1 MAVKIQIMHVKYI
14 VNIQKWSVI
23 KCHFSFLK
31 FTVSKWSTCF
41 ISKNRKHLD
50 KERTFWNSAED
61 RLRPFCSRCKA
72 LTMKQAVSYVASS
85 FFLASSSQGVHSVV
99 EAEGQDV
106 WPNHGIHLKHLPT
119 SYIIANFLPAKAGLW
134 SKPSINGMGKY
145 ILTSS
150 GGKCY
155 KITCIVDVL
164 MDVFFYHRE
173 GIRTGRNNTIYHI
186 DKILTLC
193 QAPRSAWQII
203 TPLFVL

>member
-1 MAVKIQIMHVKYI
+1 MCVLAAQLCLTLCDPMDCSPPGPSIHEVLQARILEWVAI
-14 VNIQKWSVI
+14 S
-23 KCHFSFLK
+23 FS
-31 FTVSKWSTCF
+31 
-41 ISKNRKHLD
+41 RG
-50 KERTFWNSAED
+50 
-61 RLRPFCSRCKA
+61 
-72 LTMKQAVSYVASS
+72 SS
-85 FFLASSSQGVHSVV
+85 HSVV